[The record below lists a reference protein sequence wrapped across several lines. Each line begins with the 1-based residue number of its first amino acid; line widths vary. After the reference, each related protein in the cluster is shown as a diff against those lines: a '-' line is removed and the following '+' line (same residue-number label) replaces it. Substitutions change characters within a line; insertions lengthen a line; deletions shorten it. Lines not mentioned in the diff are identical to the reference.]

1 MKTYETACGVILA
14 VVSGLVGFVSAWLL
28 GGLGICGFDLTGG
41 MICFA
46 LIAGIVLPAATV
58 RFLPAP
64 WWVPAL
70 VFCSIIPIGI
80 PFQMLG
86 HEWNRAVAGI
96 GCIAVAFASAWFF
109 RPRARKVGST

>member
-1 MKTYETACGVILA
+1 MKTWDTACGVTLA
-14 VVSGLVGFVSAWLL
+14 IASGLVGFVSAWLL

-46 LIAGIVLPAATV
+46 LAAAIILPATTV

-70 VFCSIIPIGI
+70 VFCSIIPIDI
-80 PFQMLG
+80 PFQILG
-86 HEWNRAVAGI
+86 HEWFRATGRGVEEDKGI
-96 GCIAVAFASAWFF
+96 MIGFTES
-109 RPRARKVGST
+109 RRG

>member
-1 MKTYETACGVILA
+1 MKIAFGAILVA
-14 VVSGLVGFVSAWLL
+14 VSYIIGFISAFLL

-46 LIAGIVLPAATV
+46 LIAGFVLPATTV

-64 WWVPAL
+64 WWVPSLA
-70 VFCSIIPIGI
+70 FCSTILIVI
-80 PFQMLG
+80 PFQILG

>member
-1 MKTYETACGVILA
+1 MKIAFGAILVA
-14 VVSGLVGFVSAWLL
+14 ASCIVSFVCTFLL

-46 LIAGIVLPAATV
+46 LITGFVLPAATV

-64 WWVPAL
+64 WWVSACA
-70 VFCSIIPIGI
+70 FCSIIPIGI
-80 PFQMLG
+80 PFQILG

-109 RPRARKVGST
+109 RPRTRKVGSQ